1 MKETEYFEVDAGK
14 GMVKCTAEEWMGATV
29 SLQPEAKTRNGWQN
43 NSRRIA
49 TGWQKDSNVWR
60 KTNDLSF

>member
-14 GMVKCTAEEWMGATV
+14 GMVKCTAEEWMGTTV
-29 SLQPEAKTRNGWQN
+29 SLQPEAKTRN
-43 NSRRIA
+43 
-49 TGWQKDSNVWR
+49 GWQKDSNVWR